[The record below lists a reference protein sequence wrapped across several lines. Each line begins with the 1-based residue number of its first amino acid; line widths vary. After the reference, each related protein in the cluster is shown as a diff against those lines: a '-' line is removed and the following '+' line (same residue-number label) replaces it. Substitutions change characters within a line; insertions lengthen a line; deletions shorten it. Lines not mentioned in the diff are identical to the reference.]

1 VLVREL
7 GFEPIVHLSAR
18 RIESEEQLDWY
29 LGEITSKAQVKRVFI
44 IAGDPPEPEGPYST
58 SLQIIETGL
67 LQKHGIQIVGVGGH
81 PEGHPNNTPAELWDW
96 MERKIAA
103 IRAGGMIPLV
113 VTQFAFDDDAIVA
126 WVKEMRARGI
136 DVPVR
141 LGVPGPAGI
150 KRPARLRQ
158 ALRRRRLGQRD
169 EEVRRLADQPHRQ
182 RRARQAGQ
190 LARQEAQRREHG
202 RVRLHFYPFGA
213 LTASAEWINQYDAK
227 HATWRRSSTGARSR
241 ASWTRRP
248 RPRSTRWSPPASR
261 ARASRSSSSARR
273 AQARSTSAARSRAAR
288 RSASAR
294 SSTACRPRP
303 RRTRCS
309 R

>member
-1 VLVREL
+1 MSYAAIHPDWEKPRSNMADGYSLEMTAKELEGLREAAPLIRPRTQVAITFLPGEEMEQRVEAAVLVREL

-18 RIESEEQLDWY
+18 RLQSEEQLDWY

-44 IAGDPPEPEGPYST
+44 IAGDPPEPEGPYFN

-67 LQKHGIQIVGVGGH
+67 LQKHGIQIVGIGGH
-81 PEGHPNNTPAELWDW
+81 PEGHPNNSNAELWDW

-103 IRAGGMIPLV
+103 IRNGGMIPLV

-126 WVKEMRARGI
+126 WVGEMRSRGI

-150 KRPARLRQ
+150 KRL
-158 ALRRRRLGQRD
+158 LGFAKRCG
-169 EEVRRLADQPHRQ
+169 VGASASVMMKYGISLTNLIGS
-182 RRARQAGQ
+182 AGPDK
-190 LARQEAQRREHG
+190 LVDSLDKKLSDAEHG

-227 HATWRRSSTGARSR
+227 HR
-241 ASWTRRP
+241 
-248 RPRSTRWSPPASR
+248 
-261 ARASRSSSSARR
+261 
-273 AQARSTSAARSRAAR
+273 
-288 RSASAR
+288 
-294 SSTACRPRP
+294 
-303 RRTRCS
+303 
-309 R
+309 

>member
-1 VLVREL
+1 MSYAAIHPDWEKPRSNMADGYSLEMTAKELEGLREAAPLIRPRTQVAITFLPGEEMEQRVEAAVLVREL

-18 RIESEEQLDWY
+18 RLQSEEQLDWY

-44 IAGDPPEPEGPYST
+44 IAGDPPEPEGPYFN

-67 LQKHGIQIVGVGGH
+67 LQKHGIQIVGIGGH
-81 PEGHPNNTPAELWDW
+81 PEGHPNNSNAELWDW

-103 IRAGGMIPLV
+103 IRNGGMIPLV

-126 WVKEMRARGI
+126 WVGEMRSRGI

-150 KRPARLRQ
+150 KRL
-158 ALRRRRLGQRD
+158 LGFAKRCG
-169 EEVRRLADQPHRQ
+169 VGASASVMMKYGVSLTNLIGS
-182 RRARQAGQ
+182 AGPDK
-190 LARQEAQRREHG
+190 LVDSLDKKLSDAEHG

-227 HATWRRSSTGARSR
+227 HR
-241 ASWTRRP
+241 
-248 RPRSTRWSPPASR
+248 
-261 ARASRSSSSARR
+261 
-273 AQARSTSAARSRAAR
+273 
-288 RSASAR
+288 
-294 SSTACRPRP
+294 
-303 RRTRCS
+303 
-309 R
+309 